1 MREVLET
8 SLQDR
13 FFIAVPGLNLY
24 SGDTCAV
31 NFQLFARHPR
41 TLHSFAANQFTMPA
55 VRRNSRLKA
64 NDDTGFGA
72 NPENFGGRFVNR
84 DGSYNVRKEGVPF
97 LRRFSLFHTMLNMPA
112 GKFFGTLFLFYLCIN
127 FLFAWI
133 YFIIGR
139 SQFQGIFV
147 SGFGPV
153 FKEMFFFS
161 TETFTTVGYGRVN
174 PAGDAANSVA
184 ATESMLGFLS
194 FAIATGLIYGR
205 FSKPKAFLLFS
216 KEALISPYRDGKGLM
231 FRFATYKDNH
241 TLTNLDIKVTAAM
254 LMEENGERTFKFYD
268 LDLERSHVESL
279 PMNWTIVHPLSEKS
293 PLNDYTAE
301 DLKLADVELYVSVRG
316 FDDVYSNIVQQRT
329 SYTFEEI
336 LFNRKFV
343 QMYHESENGRTT
355 VVELHKLHTHTEVE

>member
-1 MREVLET
+1 M
-8 SLQDR
+8 
-13 FFIAVPGLNLY
+13 
-24 SGDTCAV
+24 SGG
-31 NFQLFARHPR
+31 
-41 TLHSFAANQFTMPA
+41 S
-55 VRRNSRLKA
+55 SRIKA

-72 NPENFGGRFVNR
+72 NPDNFGGRFVNR
-84 DGSYNVRKEGVPF
+84 DGSFNVRKEGVPF
-97 LRRFSLFHTMLNMPA
+97 LKRFSLYHDMLNMPV
-112 GKFFGTLFLFYLCIN
+112 GKFFGTLLLFYLCIN

-133 YFIIGR
+133 YFFIGKA
-139 SQFQGIFV
+139 QFQGILV
-147 SGFGPV
+147 SGFAAV

-174 PAGDAANSVA
+174 PIGDMANSVA

-194 FAIATGLIYGR
+194 FAVATGLIYGR
-205 FSKPKAFLLFS
+205 FSKPKAFLIFS
-216 KEALISPYRDGKGLM
+216 RHALISPYRKGKALM

-241 TLTNLDIKVTAAM
+241 TLTNLDIKVNVAM
-254 LMEENGERTFKFYD
+254 LLEENGKRTYKFYD
-268 LDLERSHVESL
+268 LELERSHVESL
-279 PMNWTIVHPLSEKS
+279 PMNWTIVHPLDEKS
-293 PLNDYTAE
+293 PLVDFTAN

-343 QMYHESENGRTT
+343 QMYHESENGKTT